1 MNAQGLSPD
10 VFEAV
15 VMAFA
20 DTLVRHYRERVGT
33 SISVRSHPPIAP
45 AIPIVVSSSESPWL
59 KVMEAAK
66 RARCSRS
73 TIYAEVQSGRLRATQ
88 SGRLLRIR
96 TEWLDE
102 WLQGGAI
109 AEPPKGKRR

>member
-1 MNAQGLSPD
+1 MNSQGLSPD
-10 VFEAV
+10 DFEAL
-15 VMAFA
+15 VMSIAE
-20 DTLVRHYRERVGT
+20 TLVRHYRERVGA
-33 SISVRSHPPIAP
+33 SISVPSPPPIAP
-45 AIPIVVSSSESPWL
+45 AMAVVVSSSESPWL

-96 TEWLDE
+96 TE
-102 WLQGGAI
+102 
-109 AEPPKGKRR
+109 